1 MTPVTDDNRR
11 VSLPP
16 DAPEPPPGR
25 ERRAPIAPL
34 DVDGLRTMA
43 VGTALWGLAFLVLLP
58 FAGRLHASGHLWLL
72 WTCLA
77 GFGGG
82 LVGWDHC
89 RRRRNARRLAA
100 RD

>member
-1 MTPVTDDNRR
+1 

-16 DAPEPPPGR
+16 DVPEPPAGR
-25 ERRAPIAPL
+25 ERRVPPIAPL